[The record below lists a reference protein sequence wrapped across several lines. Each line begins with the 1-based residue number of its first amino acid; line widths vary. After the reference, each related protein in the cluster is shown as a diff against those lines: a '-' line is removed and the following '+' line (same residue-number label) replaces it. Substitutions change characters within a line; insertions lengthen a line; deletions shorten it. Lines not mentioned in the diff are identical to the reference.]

1 MKNTISKEYYLS
13 NEILNFNF
21 CPFLSFWKTQFLNV
35 SQLFVLQYILH
46 YNEITVRVEIVI
58 TSYALMF
65 NVLEGGVSEP
75 IGWSKDN
82 LTNNRSVII
91 LDESNQVVWLWH
103 GSNQGLVA
111 RRTALRQA
119 DSLKGHGYTV
129 GKSIIGRDLKNI
141 MEIDQRKISRDPTTD
156 EMWGNLE
163 KVLNRD
169 IKKLE
174 NHIVTFEI
182 SGSES
187 LISKPIKEKTVVK
200 ETKTTIKT
208 VEKAS
213 PEPIVKETPPPATTP
228 TFKPTNEYD
237 VSPDTPKVTKP
248 KPSEEKLATS
258 KQTIDP
264 PLQAKIGF
272 VLAGILDHYDDIWVS
287 KKNDGSYSVEMMDG
301 PICLFKVS
309 EGAKISFS
317 PDSFKGISTSVKLEI
332 QKKFVSLSQLIL

>member
-1 MKNTISKEYYLS
+1 MYHNYL
-13 NEILNFNF
+13 FY
-21 CPFLSFWKTQFLNV
+21 K
-35 SQLFVLQYILH
+35 Y

-75 IGWSKDN
+75 IEWNKNN
-82 LTNNRSVII
+82 LTDNRSVII
-91 LDESNQVVWLWH
+91 LDESNQIVWLWH
-103 GSNQGLVA
+103 GSRQGLVA

-141 MEIDQRKISRDPTTD
+141 MEIDQRKIGRDPTTD
-156 EMWGNLE
+156 EIYENLE
-163 KVLNRD
+163 KLLNRD
-169 IKKLE
+169 NKKLE
-174 NHIVTFEI
+174 NYVVTFEMSGGEPLI
-182 SGSES
+182 SKSIEEKP
-187 LISKPIKEKTVVK
+187 LISKPIEEKPVIK
-200 ETKTTIKT
+200 ETKTTIKP
-208 VEKAS
+208 VEKVS
-213 PEPIVKETPPPATTP
+213 PEPIVKDIPPPATTP

-237 VSPDTPKVTKP
+237 ASPDTPKVTKS

-258 KQTIDP
+258 KQIIDP

-287 KKNDGSYSVEMMDG
+287 KKQDGSYSVEMMDG

-317 PDSFKGISTSVKLEI
+317 PDSFKGISTTVKLEI
-332 QKKFVSLSQLIL
+332 QKTFC

>member
-1 MKNTISKEYYLS
+1 MYHNYL
-13 NEILNFNF
+13 FY
-21 CPFLSFWKTQFLNV
+21 K
-35 SQLFVLQYILH
+35 Y

-65 NVLEGGVSEP
+65 NVLEGGVSDP
-75 IGWSKDN
+75 IEWNKDN
-82 LTNNRSVII
+82 LTDNRSVII

-103 GSNQGLVA
+103 GSRQGLVA

-129 GKSIIGRDLKNI
+129 GKSIIGRDLKQI
-141 MEIDQRKISRDPTTD
+141 MEIDQRKIGRDPTTD
-156 EMWGNLE
+156 EIYQNLE
-163 KVLNRD
+163 KLLNRD
-169 IKKLE
+169 NKKLE
-174 NHIVTFEI
+174 NYVVTFEM
-182 SGSES
+182 SES
-187 LISKPIKEKTVVK
+187 EPLISKPIEKKPVISKPIEKKPVVK
-200 ETKTTIKT
+200 ETKPTIT
-208 VEKAS
+208 PIEKVS
-213 PEPIVKETPPPATTP
+213 PEEIPPPATP

-237 VSPDTPKVTKP
+237 ASPDTPKVTKP
-248 KPSEEKLATS
+248 KPSEEKLATSAS

-309 EGAKISFS
+309 EGSKISFS
-317 PDSFKGISTSVKLEI
+317 PDSFKGISTTVKLEI